1 MGKGYRLVLFDVDKT
16 LLMGSK
22 VHFNALIKAVSEV
35 YGIKNPAKI
44 ENLQGMTDLKIIY
57 TILNVEHVD
66 TKTIKS
72 RLHECMT
79 LMSVYFD
86 RALKKT
92 GLTVLA
98 GVVDLLNELQ
108 SCNVP
113 MGLVTGNM
121 EDIAWLKLDKVGLR
135 DYFQFGGFGDYAMER
150 INLVGK
156 AIDEAEN
163 LYGKLNRGNIFV
175 IGDTPRDIVSG
186 QKLGVKTIAVA
197 TGDFNVHELQMIEP
211 DFVLENLKDT
221 TRVVDIILGRDESL
235 N

>member
-163 LYGKLNRGNIFV
+163 LYGKLNRENIFV